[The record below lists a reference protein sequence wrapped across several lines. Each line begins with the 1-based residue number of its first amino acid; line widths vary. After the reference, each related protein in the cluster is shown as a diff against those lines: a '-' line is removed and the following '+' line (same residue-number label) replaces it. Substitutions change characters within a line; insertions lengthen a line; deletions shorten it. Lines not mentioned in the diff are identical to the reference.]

1 MSPLYDFMCDSCGKV
16 KEKFFHIEDCPK
28 SILCDCGE
36 QAKKIL
42 AVGHGGIETDNKV
55 KWMPSA
61 IQTLQREHERPIET
75 RGEYKTYLKDNN
87 LICKG

>member
-1 MSPLYDFMCDSCGKV
+1 MPLYSFECQKCKV
-16 KEKFFHIEDCPK
+16 IKDKFFHIEDCPE
-28 SILCDCGE
+28 SIICECGE

-42 AVGHGGIETDNKV
+42 TAGHGGLQTDDKV
-55 KWMPSA
+55 PWLNSA
-61 IQTLQREHERPIET
+61 VQVLQRNGERPLQT